1 MAERIQVELV
11 DDIDGSPAQHTV
23 TFALDGVTYEIDLS
37 ERHAKQLRSVF
48 SRYIERARKAAE
60 RAPRGTRQQ
69 EREER
74 QTRQA
79 NRQLTEQIRGA
90 AARTR
95 EHLKAKD
102 QPSRVEEPVEESAE
116 ETLQESVL
124 PEPANAAQAATS
136 EAATSEQEDSRVP
149 AVSLPQF
156 SSAVD

>member
-1 MAERIQVELV
+1 MIMAERIQVELV

-37 ERHAKQLRSVF
+37 ERNAQRLRAVF
-48 SRYIERARKAAE
+48 ERYIERARSPQG
-60 RAPRGTRQQ
+60 APRSTRAQ

-74 QTRQA
+74 ETRQA

-90 AARTR
+90 AQRTR
-95 EHLKAKD
+95 EHLNQKAQEAAAAVD
-102 QPSRVEEPVEESAE
+102 EPGEEAGELPALQLSQEESVQ
-116 ETLQESVL
+116 QES
-124 PEPANAAQAATS
+124 P
-136 EAATSEQEDSRVP
+136 VP